1 MSLVYI
7 STATASGSASLDI
20 TSGIDATYNEYQF
33 HFVNIH
39 AQTLHANFQFQVNA
53 SDDEGGDFDTSLITS
68 TFFRTYQGESADP
81 GDASYKT
88 DRDQG
93 QAAGYQDL
101 SYAIDQDEDD
111 ESLAGMLTL
120 YAPAS
125 TTYVKHFTSRTNANH
140 HSSEYS
146 LECHTAGYINTGDPA
161 DQPAITEIRFR
172 FHTGNIDAGK
182 IHMYGVG

>member
-1 MSLVYI
+1 MGLTYI
-7 STATASGSASLDI
+7 ASVTASASATLSF
-20 TSGIDATYNEYQF
+20 TTGIDATYNEYQF

-53 SDDEGGDFDTSLITS
+53 SDDTGGGFDTSLITS
-68 TFFRTYQGESADP
+68 TFFRTTADE
-81 GDASYKT
+81 GDSVAAGPTYKT
-88 DRDQG
+88 DRDQA

-101 SYAIDQDEDD
+101 SYAIDQDDGD
-111 ESLAGMLTL
+111 ESLVGMLTL

-140 HSSEYS
+140 HSSEYT
-146 LECHTAGYINTGDPA
+146 LECFAAGYINQTL
-161 DQPAITEIRFR
+161 AIPEISFR
-172 FHTGNIDAGK
+172 FHSGNIDSGT